1 MPNQD
6 NRQRQQAVRRQR
18 QLAELQAHHRS
29 DWRYYLRQALSGR
42 SVLRLLGFIG
52 VIVALVFIGQ
62 TIVAHLRDQM
72 HSEVATTNAQFIGAE
87 SPGLS
92 EALSLN
98 NLENTAIGFYL
109 RLRQADLQRP
119 ADPSATALVPFTVSS
134 GETTT
139 LVADRLQQAGFI
151 TDEAL
156 FRLFMRYNGFDL
168 SLEAGDF
175 LLSPSMS
182 IPEIASALQKAR
194 FIEVSITIPEGL
206 RAEEIADLLSEQN
219 IMDGAA
225 FLAAVRTTDLKLI
238 GLTKTYPFLANR
250 PPGAS
255 LEGYLFPDTYRLPA
269 NAKPADLIGRM
280 LDNFAA
286 KVTPE
291 LIAQAQTQGLTLHQL
306 LTIAAIVER
315 ETPRLDERPIVAS
328 VYLNRIK
335 KGMLLNADPTVQYAM
350 GYQSATGQWWKS
362 PVLLEEY
369 QTVQSPYNTY
379 LYPGLPPGP
388 ICSPGITAIGAV
400 VNPAT
405 TEYLYFVATGDGGHV
420 FAVTAEQ
427 HAANVKAYENRK

>member
-18 QLAELQAHHRS
+18 QLAEVQAHHRG

-62 TIVAHLRDQM
+62 TILAHLRDQM
-72 HSEVATTNAQFIGAE
+72 HSEVATANAQFIGAE

-109 RLRQADLQRP
+109 RLRQADLERP

-139 LVADRLQQAGFI
+139 LVAGRLQQAGFI

-350 GYQSATGQWWKS
+350 GYQPATGQWWKS

-388 ICSPGITAIGAV
+388 ICSSGITAIEAV

>member
-6 NRQRQQAVRRQR
+6 NLQRRQLVRRQR
-18 QLAELQAHHRS
+18 QLAELQAHRRG
-29 DWRYYLRQALSGR
+29 DWRFYLRRALNGSN
-42 SVLRLLGFIG
+42 VVRLLGFAG
-52 VIVALVFIGQ
+52 VVIALVFIGQ
-62 TIVAHLRDQM
+62 TILTHLRSQL
-72 HSEVATTNAQFIGAE
+72 HAEVATANAQFIQADDQ
-87 SPGLS
+87 GLS
-92 EALSLN
+92 QALSLD
-98 NLENTAIGFYL
+98 NLENTFIGFYL
-109 RLRQADLQRP
+109 RMRQADVERP
-119 ADPSATALVPFTVSS
+119 ANPNATALVPFTVNV
-134 GETTT
+134 GEPATV
-139 LVADRLQQAGFI
+139 VADRLLQAGFI

-156 FRLFMRYNGFDL
+156 FRLYMRYNRIDL

-175 LLSPSMS
+175 LLSPSMTM
-182 IPEIASALQKAR
+182 PEIAAALQKAR
-194 FIEVSITIPEGL
+194 FIEVSVTIPEGL
-206 RAEEIADLLSEQN
+206 RAEEIADLLTEQK
-219 IMDGAA
+219 IMDGSA

-280 LDNFAA
+280 LDNFAD
-286 KVTPE
+286 KVTPDM
-291 LIAQAQTQGLTLHQL
+291 IAQAQTRGLSLHQL

-328 VYLNRIK
+328 VYLNRVA

-350 GYQSATGQWWKS
+350 GYQPATGQWWKS

-379 LYPGLPPGP
+379 LYTGLPPGP
-388 ICSPGITAIGAV
+388 ICSPGITAIEAV
-400 VNPAT
+400 IAPAT